1 MDLPAIRYTRTTD
14 GLNIA
19 YQVVGERPLD
29 LLFVPQVI
37 SNVEI
42 FWENP
47 RWAAFM
53 RELASFSRL
62 LLFDRRGVGLSDRP
76 SGVPP
81 LEQRMDDVRAVLD
94 AVGSERAALFGT
106 GPDGAMAALFAA
118 TYPERVTALVLF
130 AVPPRGMWAP
140 DYTWGRREPEARKL
154 VEEGA
159 RRFAEPDLVRELAQ
173 RMYPTIAA
181 DAQAIAWAV
190 RATRL
195 SATPTTFA
203 ALRRMNL
210 EIDIRTVLRTI
221 RVPTLVLHRNGDR
234 FVPVEVSRF
243 VAEQIPGALYQELE
257 GIDHIP
263 WVGDPGA
270 VVSAVREFVER
281 IWREKPWEEVEPDRV
296 LATVLFTDIVGST
309 EKAITLGNAR
319 WRELLHE
326 HHSRV
331 RGQLARFRGR
341 EIDTAG
347 DGFFAS
353 FDGPA
358 RAIRCARAVRDA
370 VAELGIEIRAGLH
383 AGECEL
389 IDGKVGGVAVHI
401 GARVAAE
408 AAPNEILVSGT
419 VKDLVAGSGIHFEDR
434 GLRTLKG
441 VGEWHLFAVS
451 PRAEAASA

>member
-47 RWAAFM
+47 RWAA
-53 RELASFSRL
+53 
-62 LLFDRRGVGLSDRP
+62 
-76 SGVPP
+76 
-81 LEQRMDDVRAVLD
+81 
-94 AVGSERAALFGT
+94 
-106 GPDGAMAALFAA
+106 
-118 TYPERVTALVLF
+118 
-130 AVPPRGMWAP
+130 
-140 DYTWGRREPEARKL
+140 
-154 VEEGA
+154 
-159 RRFAEPDLVRELAQ
+159 LVRELAQ

-243 VAEQIPGALYQELE
+243 VAEQIPGAIFRELD

-263 WVGDPGA
+263 W
-270 VVSAVREFVER
+270 
-281 IWREKPWEEVEPDRV
+281 
-296 LATVLFTDIVGST
+296 
-309 EKAITLGNAR
+309 
-319 WRELLHE
+319 
-326 HHSRV
+326 
-331 RGQLARFRGR
+331 
-341 EIDTAG
+341 
-347 DGFFAS
+347 
-353 FDGPA
+353 
-358 RAIRCARAVRDA
+358 
-370 VAELGIEIRAGLH
+370 
-383 AGECEL
+383 
-389 IDGKVGGVAVHI
+389 I
-401 GARVAAE
+401 G
-408 AAPNEILVSGT
+408 
-419 VKDLVAGSGIHFEDR
+419 DR
-434 GLRTLKG
+434 G
-441 VGEWHLFAVS
+441 
-451 PRAEAASA
+451 